1 MCDKFKSLALLKTH
15 WVIDIR
21 INGFGAT
28 FILKYNISLIILDK
42 LKYLKFPTPNWNSNN
57 YLLIYRGQAASK
69 SVYSEVVYVMI
80 VLDVA
85 EKVKE
90 GRCIPLTE
98 TIMKTQWITY
108 KGKRI
113 LLVDCSNFIF
123 QTDQIKAELD
133 MAVLLASK
141 EPPNSILILSDVRGS
156 KMSPEIFKITK
167 EATSKIA
174 YYARKRA
181 MVGVTTVQKIF
192 LESLNALFPKK
203 QITTFDDIE
212 KAKEWLV
219 S

>member
-1 MCDKFKSLALLKTH
+1 LLRIH

-21 INGFGAT
+21 INGFGDT
-28 FILKYNISLIILDK
+28 FLLKYNISLIILDK
-42 LKYLKFPTPNWNSNN
+42 LKYLKFPNSNWNSNN
-57 YLLIYRGQAASK
+57 YLLTYRGSAASK
-69 SVYSEVVYVMI
+69 SVYSEVVHVMM
-80 VLDVA
+80 VLDIA
-85 EKVKE
+85 EKIKG
-90 GRCIPLTE
+90 GRCIPLKE

-123 QTDQIKAELD
+123 QADQIKAELE

-141 EPPNSILILSDVRGS
+141 EPQNSILVLSDVRGS
-156 KMSPEIFKITK
+156 KMSPEILKITK

-174 YYARKRA
+174 HYARKRA

-192 LESLNALFPKK
+192 VESLNALFPKK